1 MLSAKI
7 FQTDGVIKSFKS
19 DFPINSIA
27 HVRVLTSN
35 DNITYTD
42 IDMSLVYVQA
52 DEVTFYGVAP
62 TAHYLKIIVATN
74 PDELYLTEID
84 DVLSEIED
92 LVNKS
97 DTINNNNNLNINT
110 LNAIKTDITNK
121 YNSVVSINANVSN
134 ILEDVLDNLTLSNQ
148 LVTTSNQNKLD
159 IDDKISEIETLKTDA
174 DLLVSN
180 YQTIIGGYNQYIID
194 INAKNNELNGYKQA
208 IIENSNLTT
217 QAAQDAEEFKNLA
230 LQYKNEAI
238 QTIKNANLNIGS
250 ITKAVQNAQ
259 QLEGTAATH
268 ATTAQGYATT
278 CQEVESTVNGLVTSI
293 QTYATQAS
301 QSASEAESAVN
312 QALQALEDATDIAS
326 GNLINDDTPSIN
338 MVYSSSKIES
348 FRKDIIGNLIRDNE
362 ISLSKTYSSQKIENE
377 FVNLKFEKLPS
388 YSFINTTDYLH
399 IYNGTE
405 YGKIS
410 VNNFATFFYNY
421 NYTFNTLQEATNIY
435 ANDYLHIYDSANKLY
450 KKTKVSNVINFT
462 NSSIL
467 YNISSETF
475 LGKDNNGIDIK
486 RKVFI
491 KSEATPLS
499 NSFSFQEVLNGIIIN
514 LDCILSNET
523 TSEKIN
529 ITATKNGSSY
539 IFSLNG
545 FDNTV
550 KQYKT
555 MTVYVDYK

>member
-19 DFPINSIA
+19 DFPINSLA
-27 HVRVLTSN
+27 HVRVLSSE

-42 IDMSLVYVQA
+42 IDMSLVYIQA

-62 TAHYLKIIVATN
+62 TADYIKIIVASN

-84 DVLSEIED
+84 DVLSEIKD
-92 LVNKS
+92 LVDQS

-110 LNAIKTDITNK
+110 LNAIQTDITNK
-121 YNSVVSINANVSN
+121 YNSVSSINSNVLN
-134 ILEDVLDNLTLSNQ
+134 VLDEVLENVTLSNQ
-148 LVTTSNQNKLD
+148 LVATSNQNKLD
-159 IDDKISEIETLKTDA
+159 INDKIDEIETLKTDA

-180 YQTIIGGYNQYIID
+180 YQTIISGYNQYIID
-194 INAKNNELNGYKQA
+194 INAKNNELNGYKTA
-208 IIENSNLTT
+208 IQENSVITE

-238 QTIKNANLNIGS
+238 QTIKNANLNIGA
-250 ITKAVQNAQ
+250 ITEAVEDAQ

-268 ATTAQGYATT
+268 ATTTQGYATT

-312 QALQALEDATDIAS
+312 QALIALEDATDIAT

-348 FRKDIIGNLIRDNE
+348 FRNDIIGNLIRDNE
-362 ISLSKTYSSQKIENE
+362 ISLSKTYSSQKIESD
-377 FVNLKFEKLPS
+377 FVNLKFEKLPN
-388 YSFINTTDYLH
+388 YSFITMNDYLH
-399 IYNGTE
+399 IYNGVE

-410 VNNFATFFYNY
+410 VYDFATFFYNY
-421 NYTFNTLQEATNIY
+421 NYTFNTLNEATNIY
-435 ANDYLHIYDSANKLY
+435 ANDYLHIYDSANQVY

-467 YNISSETF
+467 YNITSETF

-491 KSEATPLS
+491 KSEITPLS
-499 NSFSFQEVLNGIIIN
+499 NSFSFTELINGTIIN

-523 TSEKIN
+523 KSEKIN
-529 ITATKNGSSY
+529 VVATKNGSSY
-539 IFSLNG
+539 VFSLNG
-545 FDNTV
+545 FDNSI